1 MENGLFS
8 RRIKGVVLAL
18 FMLVA
23 AGVEV
28 YGQKAMVE
36 VRIVYDYGELTM
48 PIKSSVSVI
57 CDGLDSVLWVEP
69 DSTGRISM
77 EVPVGVCWLYGFR
90 GIDDPWALG
99 EHGGYR
105 IDVAGDT
112 TMELTIREGAD
123 SRFRYFERYNSR
135 REKDSVLYAEEAKL
149 KSSLNSFDTDYYEK
163 RRNYEVLSDL
173 YAKDLYYPL
182 PQWRTFSNDTI
193 LKYLKYSYRKE
204 KRRCGGYYYAI
215 RQLERKLRLE
225 HDRRVKEP
233 QADESWYVPMP
244 ELKEEWLT
252 DTVER
257 YDGYYGS
264 AHLNSWWM
272 SEFLKPMGEKSLA
285 YPVPK
290 ERVVRLWVA
299 GGLSIPVSYRVERG
313 QVYYAESEHWCGKSS
328 KRFSAAL
335 TDAELSTLNR
345 MVDILDTVTDEF
357 RDNLVI
363 DAPTI
368 TIEWSGPEMYHNVEV
383 NNTKVFP
390 CLESIIEYLKR
401 IEKRYMKKVSFMVVD
416 DSTGEML
423 SERKLMIDGHKW
435 HEESYS
441 LSKYSGQDSTY
452 RYMPKGRYRLRIGSG
467 MGYEGFEVRFRV
479 KDDMSLGTIRLKRKK
494 NR

>member
-1 MENGLFS
+1 MENRLFS
-8 RRIKGVVLAL
+8 WRLKGVVLAL
-18 FMLVA
+18 LMMVV

-28 YGQKAMVE
+28 YGQTARVE

-77 EVPVGVCWLYGFR
+77 DVPIGLCWFYGFR

-135 REKDSVLYAEEAKL
+135 REKDSALYAEEAKL
-149 KSSLNSFDTDYYEK
+149 KSSLNAVNTDYYGN
-163 RRNYEVLSDL
+163 RRNYGVLSDL
-173 YAKDLYYPL
+173 YAEDLYYPL
-182 PQWRTFSNDTI
+182 PRWRTFSNDTV

-204 KRRCGGYYYAI
+204 KRWSGGYYYAI
-215 RQLERKLRLE
+215 RQLELKLGLE

-233 QADESWYVPMP
+233 QADKSWYLPMP
-244 ELKEEWLT
+244 EVKEEWLT
-252 DTVER
+252 DTVNPYEE
-257 YDGYYGS
+257 YYGS
-264 AHLNSWWM
+264 AHLNSFWM
-272 SEFLKPMGEKSLA
+272 GEYLKPMGEKSLA

-290 ERVVRLWVA
+290 ERVVRLWWR
-299 GGLSIPVSYRVERG
+299 GGFSCPASYRVERG
-313 QVYYAESEHWCGKSS
+313 RFYYAERWGKVEN
-328 KRFSAAL
+328 KRFRTGL
-335 TDAELSTLNR
+335 TDAEMDTLNR

-357 RDNLVI
+357 RDNWVI
-363 DAPTI
+363 DHETI
-368 TIEWSGPEMYHNVEV
+368 TMEWSGPERYRSVEFY
-383 NNTKVFP
+383 NPKRFP
-390 CLESIIEYLKR
+390 CLARIMEYLMR

-441 LSKYSGQDSTY
+441 LSNSRQDSTY
-452 RYMPKGRYRLRIGSG
+452 RYMPKGRYRLRFENGSR
-467 MGYEGFEVRFRV
+467 YEGFEVRFRV
-479 KDDMSLGTIRLKRKK
+479 KEDMSLGTIRLKRKK